1 MKLKFLLLAILC
13 SGVFSACQ
21 QKNLEELKAEIQQT
35 ENSFMLELQTK
46 GAAEA
51 FYNYAAEEAVILR
64 GNDSLIKGKEPI
76 RNYYSQVI
84 FENATAEWKPDFI
97 EVSEDGSIAYSYG
110 RYQWHFRDSTGN
122 AKSWQGVYHTIW
134 KKLPDGN
141 WKYVWD

>member
-1 MKLKFLLLAILC
+1 MKPKFLLLAILC

-35 ENSFMLELQTK
+35 EDGFMLELQTK

-51 FYNYAAEEAVILR
+51 FYNYAAEDAVILR

-76 RNYYSQVI
+76 RNYYSQAI

-122 AKSWQGVYHTIW
+122 VKSWQGVYHTIW